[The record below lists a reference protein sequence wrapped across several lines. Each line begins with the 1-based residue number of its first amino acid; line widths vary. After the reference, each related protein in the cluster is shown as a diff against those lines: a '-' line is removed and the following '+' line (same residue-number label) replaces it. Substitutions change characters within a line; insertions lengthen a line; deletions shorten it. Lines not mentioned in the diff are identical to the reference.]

1 MYRYG
6 TCSEEVCAMK
16 NDQSMDMFPLKKLR
30 LPQVPPRVVDAVRQK
45 YVSPVIKQRF
55 TLPQTP
61 RPRAYLPV
69 PIQTRLPDT
78 PPVVL
83 RHHPRM
89 RTPYASA
96 GTTRHLPIRYI
107 PHKSKRNET
116 GVGEALLGC
125 GILIALGILALIALY
140 YVSSP
145 F

>member
-1 MYRYG
+1 
-6 TCSEEVCAMK
+6 MK
-16 NDQSMDMFPLKKLR
+16 NDRSMDMFPSKKLR
-30 LPQVPPRVVDAVRQK
+30 LPQVPPRVVEAARQK

-61 RPRAYLPV
+61 RPKAGLPV
-69 PIQTRLPDT
+69 PIETRLPDT

-83 RHHPRM
+83 RHRPHP

-96 GTTRHLPIRYI
+96 GAARHLPMRYI
-107 PHKSKRNET
+107 PYKAHRNEM

-125 GILIALGILALIALY
+125 GILFVLGILVLIALY
-140 YVSSP
+140 YVSSS

>member
-1 MYRYG
+1 
-6 TCSEEVCAMK
+6 MK
-16 NDQSMDMFPLKKLR
+16 NDRPMDMFPLKKLR
-30 LPQVPPRVVDAVRQK
+30 LPQVPPRVVDAERQK

-61 RPRAYLPV
+61 RPGTGLPI
-69 PIQTRLPDT
+69 PIETRLPDT

-89 RTPYASA
+89 RTPYTSA
-96 GTTRHLPIRYI
+96 GAARHLPMRYI
-107 PHKSKRNET
+107 PHKAKRSEI

-125 GILIALGILALIALY
+125 GILIVLGILVLIALY
-140 YVSSP
+140 YVSSS